1 MILFR
6 EGVLKMSIMIFV
18 DQDIQLNF
26 SMPKSLKILIEECDE
41 FARNNDWYFYMVRR
55 DEIESTGKAA
65 LQNGTITEQQFD
77 LILKK
82 YGVR

>member
-1 MILFR
+1 MA
-6 EGVLKMSIMIFV
+6 IMIFV
-18 DQDIQLNF
+18 DRDIQLNF
-26 SMPKSLKILIEECDE
+26 SMPKSLKNLIEECDE

-65 LQNGTITEQQFD
+65 LQNRAITEQQYD